1 MPVVEDKGNRRSR
14 FNSWLGDFVANVL
27 GQRVNYTMR
36 YYSHRHHLPNFKH
49 PKDLSERILSAM
61 LSKDF
66 LKYADYADKVK
77 VREYVKA
84 KGLEDILLKQY
95 GVWENANQIPFDQ
108 LPDHFILKAN
118 NGSGG
123 HYICTDKLKMN
134 IPVVIKEMNATL
146 EGASHLRNTEP
157 HYCAIKPM
165 ILAEELMGD
174 GSVLPTDYKFHCIK
188 GKVADVF
195 VVCERE
201 SGAKYCTLD
210 TNWQQ
215 LPYTKP
221 EFLPASIPPKPEHL
235 KEMVILAEKL
245 SSDFEFVRVD
255 LYDFNGKI
263 YFGELTFSP
272 WGGIMNSYSNEGVE
286 ILGRK
291 FDE

>member
-210 TNWQQ
+210 TNWNN
-215 LPYTKP
+215 
-221 EFLPASIPPKPEHL
+221 FLTPNQSLCLQVFLLSQSI
-235 KEMVILAEKL
+235 
-245 SSDFEFVRVD
+245 
-255 LYDFNGKI
+255 
-263 YFGELTFSP
+263 
-272 WGGIMNSYSNEGVE
+272 
-286 ILGRK
+286 
-291 FDE
+291 